1 MLFACDAHEQN
12 LPPYLID
19 YDDMVF
25 GAAQE
30 ELYLP
35 MLQDKKVAIV
45 ANHTSLLNQQHVVDH
60 LLDNGVHILKVFS
73 PEHGFRGNKSD
84 GAIIEDQ
91 IDPKTGLPII
101 SLYGNH
107 KKPTADDL
115 EGVDVVIF
123 DIQDVGVRFY
133 TYISTMT
140 YLMEACAEFEIP
152 LIIFDRPN
160 PNGYYVDGPIMEQQ
174 HTSFVGLHRVPVVHG
189 MTTGEYA
196 LMVNGESWLANNLK
210 CDLTVIKVKGYSHD
224 NTFDLPVPPS
234 PNLPSFNAVRLY
246 PSLAF
251 FEGTVVSVGRGTPS
265 PFEIIGHPE
274 FSDKSFS
281 FTPESI
287 PGASINPPLKG
298 QQCFGLDL
306 RNYQSTAGKI
316 QLHWLLQ
323 FYADLHEKTDFFN
336 NYFENLSGQ
345 KNLRNQIIEG
355 WSEKEIRAAWLKGLD
370 EYKKIRAKYLLY
382 PDFE

>member
-1 MLFACDAHEQN
+1 MFFLQIYKMKLIPKLLFSICMLFACDAHEQN
-12 LPPYLID
+12 LPPSLID

-45 ANHTSLLNQQHVVDH
+45 ANHTSLLNQQHVVDL

-91 IDPKTGLPII
+91 IDSKTGLPII

-115 EGVDVVIF
+115 EGVDIVIF

-140 YLMEACAEFEIP
+140 YLMEACAEFKIP

-210 CDLTVIKVKGYSHD
+210 CDLKWNQKLIFIFLMCKLKINLFLYRKV
-224 NTFDLPVPPS
+224 
-234 PNLPSFNAVRLY
+234 
-246 PSLAF
+246 
-251 FEGTVVSVGRGTPS
+251 
-265 PFEIIGHPE
+265 
-274 FSDKSFS
+274 
-281 FTPESI
+281 
-287 PGASINPPLKG
+287 
-298 QQCFGLDL
+298 
-306 RNYQSTAGKI
+306 
-316 QLHWLLQ
+316 
-323 FYADLHEKTDFFN
+323 
-336 NYFENLSGQ
+336 
-345 KNLRNQIIEG
+345 
-355 WSEKEIRAAWLKGLD
+355 
-370 EYKKIRAKYLLY
+370 
-382 PDFE
+382 